1 MEDSLSQTFSV
12 EKVYDES
19 MESYRSTDSTS
30 KKANARKMEFPE
42 RVIETL
48 MPWDLDSKT
57 TKARRRDRYLP

>member
-1 MEDSLSQTFSV
+1 
-12 EKVYDES
+12 

-57 TKARRRDRYLP
+57 TEARRRDRYLP